1 MANLNDFIERGMAF
15 FNGQT
20 VSAAELTAANEKLT
34 LSANR
39 IAELEAQLAQAN
51 EGRIAESNLLTAA
64 NQSLSTITAERD
76 SLKAEVEKLKADAKT
91 IDEAAAI
98 KAQQIA
104 ASQGIPVGKLPENDP
119 DVQSKEAE
127 IASIRSKIGEE
138 KDPIKRSQ
146 MAIKLRELRGH
157 GDLFKS
163 Q

>member
-34 LSANR
+34 LSAGR
-39 IAELEAQLAQAN
+39 VAELEIDLGLAKDALT
-51 EGRIAESNLLTAA
+51 EESKILAIA
-64 NQSLSTITAERD
+64 NQNLSTITAERD

>member
-20 VSAAELTAANEKLT
+20 VSAAELTAANEESK
-34 LSANR
+34 
-39 IAELEAQLAQAN
+39 ILA
-51 EGRIAESNLLTAA
+51 IA
-64 NQSLSTITAERD
+64 NQNLSTITAERD

>member
-20 VSAAELTAANEKLT
+20 VSAAELQAANEKLT

-39 IAELEAQLAQAN
+39 VVELEAALDLANSA
-51 EGRIAESNLLTAA
+51 TAA
-64 NQSLSTITAERD
+64 ATALANGNSAELVTITAERD
-76 SLKAEVEKLKADAKT
+76 SLKSEVEKLKADAKT

-127 IASIRSKIGEE
+127 ITSIRSKIGEE